1 MIDITVRL
9 HGALRQYR
17 PADAP
22 GAPHHPFKLIVDA
35 PLSVEAIAQQL
46 AIPDGLLAGAAV
58 NGETAELTAAVGDGD
73 MVAFFPPSAGG

>member
-1 MIDITVRL
+1 VIHVTVRL

-22 GAPHHPFKLIVDA
+22 GAPHHPFTLTVDA
-35 PLSVEAIAQQL
+35 PLSVEAIAQRL

-58 NGETAELTAAVGDGD
+58 NGETAELTAPVGDGD